1 MNDISALVDKA
12 FDYRGDVTLHLTD
25 GSQVV
30 GYVSNRSAKG
40 SATVPE
46 PHLDL
51 MIADRVDK
59 LVVKYAEIRDIRFTG
74 VDAAAG
80 KSWEEW
86 QARKA
91 AQKT

>member
-1 MNDISALVDKA
+1 MNNIPALVDKA
-12 FDYRGDVTLHLTD
+12 FDYRGDVTIELQD
-25 GSQVV
+25 GSQLV
-30 GYVSNRSAKG
+30 GYVSNRSANG
-40 SATVPE
+40 SARVSE
-46 PHLDL
+46 AHLEF

-59 LVVKYAEIRDIRFTG
+59 LVVRYANIRDIRFTG

-91 AQKT
+91 AKK